1 MNAGIGI
8 GGAPSSTPRSL
19 RCSRFHAAQS
29 APNVEVVAVAARH
42 VGRAREFA
50 ARHGIS
56 HALGDY
62 EELLAT
68 PEVDAIYNP
77 QPNGLHGLWSLAA
90 VRAGK
95 HVLCEKP
102 FAANG

>member
-1 MNAGIGI
+1 MAAWKRLEGGAGHGPPAAASLNAGIGI

-19 RCSRFHAAQS
+19 RCSRFPAAQS

-50 ARHGIS
+50 ARHGIP

-62 EELLAT
+62 EELLAA

-77 QPNGLHGLWSLAA
+77 QPNGLHGL
-90 VRAGK
+90 
-95 HVLCEKP
+95 
-102 FAANG
+102 